1 MKIEKA
7 RITSIDFFGEV
18 IEVLMLPSGEFAIAV
33 SQVAELFKLDK
44 TIATRTVKA
53 LLGKDSKLDKS
64 SSEISKNPVNII
76 TLEQFEKVIVAL
88 SIKGNKKAQQLN
100 LNLVGLSLIQLCSD
114 AFGIKFEKEK
124 REAWVKFR
132 SAHKKQYH
140 PKLTYWFKADG
151 CEGKEYGAR
160 MNYLKAHLGLPLK
173 TIDKYSEQELD
184 KLNEAEVEYHAL
196 RRSGLSHCEAIKIIG

>member
-1 MKIEKA
+1 MKTEKA
-7 RITSIDFFGEV
+7 RITNIDFFGET

-33 SQVAELFKLDK
+33 PQIARLFSYNPNTFSRDLKRLCGNSFRPSKTSTELGNQK
-44 TIATRTVKA
+44 I
-53 LLGKDSKLDKS
+53 
-64 SSEISKNPVNII
+64 NII
-76 TLEQFEKVIVAL
+76 TLEQFERVIVEL
-88 SIKGNKKAQQLN
+88 GIRGDVKAQQLTR
-100 LNLVGLSLIQLCSD
+100 NLVGLSLIQLCSD

-151 CEGKEYGAR
+151 CEGKEYEIR
-160 MNYLKAHLGLPLK
+160 LNYFKAHLELPLK
-173 TIDKYSEQELD
+173 TIDKYSLEELD

-196 RRSGLSHCEAIKIIG
+196 RRSGLSHSEAIKIIG